1 MTQMYVCGFMFNEDR
16 NAVILIRKN
25 RPAFQKG
32 KLNGIGGKVEQE
44 DSDITA
50 AMVREFFEE
59 TGVQTIANDWENFAY
74 GSNDEFTVFFFRGSN
89 TEYFQK
95 AKTMETEEVGR
106 FYIGNGVDR
115 SAMANL
121 QWLIP
126 LAVCSEPIAGPV
138 TFRWAY
144 AAAK

>member
-44 DSDITA
+44 DS
-50 AMVREFFEE
+50 
-59 TGVQTIANDWENFAY
+59 GVQTIANDWENFAY